1 MLREEAT
8 VDLTVLLLEAAEA
21 SQVAEEA
28 VLVVSGVVLAEE
40 AVRVEVGNL
49 RYAAHS

>member
-8 VDLTVLLLEAAEA
+8 VDLMVLLLEEAVA
-21 SQVAEEA
+21 SQVGVEVA
-28 VLVVSGVVLAEE
+28 LVVSGAVLAEE
-40 AVRVEVGNL
+40 AVQVEVGNL